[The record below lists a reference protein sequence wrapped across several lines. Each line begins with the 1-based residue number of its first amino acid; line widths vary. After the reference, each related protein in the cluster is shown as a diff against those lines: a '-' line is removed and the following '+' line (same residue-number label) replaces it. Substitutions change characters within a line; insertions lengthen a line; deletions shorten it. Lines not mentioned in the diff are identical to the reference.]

1 MFVRLCIYMYMFMYL
16 NTHVPLYWLTEEFL
30 PYLDQ
35 WEESVMARKDVT
47 NVAKKMMML
56 STETL
61 QGLKLTGINNTL

>member
-1 MFVRLCIYMYMFMYL
+1 
-16 NTHVPLYWLTEEFL
+16 LTEEFL

-47 NVAKKMMML
+47 NAAKKMMML

-61 QGLKLTGINNTL
+61 QGLKLTGIYKQYMQYRNALS